1 MNDTQKY
8 QYVFD
13 QLTDIFHQ
21 KRDFLHF
28 VNQLRIGKKI
38 IEERKYNVLIDKEGK
53 EKDIWTDFGE
63 EPFKTYQDGQETVEF
78 FILPDHDDMKDL
90 PLRLPD
96 VRIFPRIPKGTSYT
110 VASVVLEGKRFGYSF
125 TSRDQALQK
134 LMELVERHAP
144 TSDNYKSYDFEV
156 ESFTK
161 KDLMERLK
169 SIGNSSIEA
178 NLCANYVSFSID
190 FWNVV
195 L

>member
-21 KRDFLHF
+21 RRDFLHF
-28 VNQLRIGKKI
+28 VKQLRIGKKI
-38 IEERKYNVLIDKEGK
+38 IEERRYNILIEKEGQK
-53 EKDIWTDFGE
+53 RDIWMDFGE
-63 EPFKTYQDGQETVEF
+63 EPFKAYQDGQESFEF
-78 FILPDHDDMKDL
+78 FVLPDYDDMKDL

-96 VRIFPRIPKGTSYT
+96 VRIFPRIPKSTSYT
-110 VASVVLEGKRFGYSF
+110 VASVVLEGKRFAYSF
-125 TSRDQALQK
+125 TSRDEAFQK
-134 LMELVERHAP
+134 LVELVERHAP

-161 KDLMERLK
+161 KVLMERLK

-178 NLCANYVSFSID
+178 NLCVNHVLFSID